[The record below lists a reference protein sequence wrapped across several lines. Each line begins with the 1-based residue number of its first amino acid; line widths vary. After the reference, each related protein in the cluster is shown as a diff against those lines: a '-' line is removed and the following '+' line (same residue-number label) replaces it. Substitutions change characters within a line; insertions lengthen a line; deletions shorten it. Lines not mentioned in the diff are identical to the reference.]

1 MEKTNFMAFRNGGF
15 VKKNE
20 GVYLNGENVKR
31 TPYYKYLG
39 IVMSTRLSWSPAQ
52 KTLAEQ
58 AEKSINCIRRL
69 NYECDFSFSTGTEI
83 FDECTLPV
91 ITYEQESESA
101 EIGFLWGPKH
111 EQFSNA
117 SLSALNLKKHFET

>member
-1 MEKTNFMAFRNGGF
+1 MAFRNGGI

-20 GVYLNGENVKR
+20 GVYLNGENVKS
-31 TPYYKYLG
+31 TPYLKYLG

-69 NYECDFSFSTGTEI
+69 NYECDFSFSTGKKI
-83 FDECTLPV
+83 FDKCTLPV
-91 ITYEQESESA
+91 ITYGSEIWRSSVNSSI
-101 EIGFLWGPKH
+101 ENVMIKIL
-111 EQFSNA
+111 
-117 SLSALNLKKHFET
+117 